1 LVDLDGQLGGEQR
14 LSFDVQDWLVAV
26 GVARSDLQL
35 EMCRI

>member
-1 LVDLDGQLGGEQR
+1 LVDIEDGQLGEQR